1 MPISYYS
8 EDDSKDLNPDVY
20 FMKQALLEARKAGER
35 DEVPIGAVIVC
46 QGRIIAR
53 GHNLTET
60 LTDVTAHAE
69 MQAITAAAQ
78 FLGGKYLTDCTLYVT
93 VEPCVMCAGALG
105 WSQISRIVYGAP
117 DEKRGFMRFA
127 PHALHPK
134 TEVVYKVLEEE
145 CSTLVKEFFKK
156 KRN

>member
-1 MPISYYS
+1 MGISYYS
-8 EDDSKDLNPDVY
+8 LDDSKDLNPDVY
-20 FMKQALLEARKAGER
+20 YMKQALLEAQQALKK

-69 MQAITAAAQ
+69 MQAITSAAQ

-105 WSQISRIVYGAP
+105 WSQISRIVYGAS
-117 DEKRGFMRFA
+117 DDKRGYFRFA
-127 PHALHPK
+127 PNSLHPK
-134 TEVVYKVLEEE
+134 TEVVKGVLEEE
-145 CSTLVKEFFKK
+145 CSRIMKEFFLS
-156 KRN
+156 KR

>member
-1 MPISYYS
+1 MPLNYYS
-8 EDDSKDLNPDVY
+8 EDNSTDTNPDLH
-20 FMKQALLEARKAGER
+20 FMRQAILEAKKAGER
-35 DEVPIGAVIVC
+35 DEVPVGAVVVC

-78 FLGGKYLTDCTLYVT
+78 FLGGKYLTGCTLYVT

-105 WSQISRIVYGAP
+105 WSQIDRIVYGTA
-117 DEKRGFMRFA
+117 DEKRGFSRFA
-127 PHALHPK
+127 PQAIHPK
-134 TEVVYKVLEEE
+134 TEVVFGILEDE
-145 CSTLVKEFFKK
+145 CSALMKDFFRK
-156 KRN
+156 KR